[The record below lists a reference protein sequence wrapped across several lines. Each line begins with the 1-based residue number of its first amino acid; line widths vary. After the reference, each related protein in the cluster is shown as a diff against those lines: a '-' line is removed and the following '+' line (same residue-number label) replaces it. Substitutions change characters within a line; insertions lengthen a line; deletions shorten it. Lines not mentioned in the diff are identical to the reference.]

1 MQIRRSS
8 LLLGLVL
15 ASCQSPCKCA
25 EPASPRNV
33 VASVSPAAAPSL
45 SAAPPPAP
53 PPPTEPPPPPPE
65 DADGAA
71 SPPRQRGSAIDGRGI
86 IEVEQAGKVQ
96 RLEGACYDYGQYDLM
111 PGPYAEV
118 LDPDSGSP
126 RFIVS
131 SCGAAGT
138 HFDIVGTALELPGNV
153 KVMSV
158 RFLDPKTGSEW
169 VSSSATLRVDR
180 FGAVGQAVTGTF
192 TAVMSPRLNRPAV
205 SIRGRF
211 ELPRAPDRFPP

>member
-1 MQIRRSS
+1 MLPRSS

-15 ASCQSPCKCA
+15 AACQPPCKCA
-25 EPASPRNV
+25 EPASPKNV
-33 VASVSPAAAPSL
+33 VASVSPAPASSL
-45 SAAPPPAP
+45 SATPPPAP
-53 PPPTEPPPPPPE
+53 PRSTEPPPPPAE
-65 DADGAA
+65 AADGAA
-71 SPPRQRGSAIDGRGI
+71 SPPRPRGSAIDGRGI

-96 RLEGACYDYGQYDLM
+96 RLEGACYDYGQHDLM

-138 HFDIVGTALELPGNV
+138 HFDIVGAALELPGNV
-153 KVMSV
+153 KVTRV

-205 SIRGRF
+205 YIRGRF